1 MSKQKQPRTTVDIAR
16 QWQALAER
24 RRQHLLEMHRSGRW
38 RRYYTEEQLMAQM
51 RNAVYCAEEW
61 SKSSGEPLADND
73 DPVAP
78 LREAAE

>member
-1 MSKQKQPRTTVDIAR
+1 MSKQKQPRTAAEIAR

-24 RRQHLLEMHRSGRW
+24 RRQHLLEMYRSGRW

-51 RNAVYCAEEW
+51 RDAVRCAEEW
-61 SKSSGEPLADND
+61 SKSSGEPPAEND
-73 DPVAP
+73 DPVVP